1 MNKNFKSFVLF
12 LVLFGAF
19 PLSCDLLCG
28 GCGCGSNTAPKNFS
42 IKDFQVGNVV
52 LNRAFNPDIFYAKNE
67 LFKSIEVSEYDYLSQ
82 AKSSTGGSGF
92 IQIATACSPPP
103 SYSSESITNII
114 ITNKKEWVS
123 STGDVFPIGT
133 DISSHFTLSDFPYLS
148 GKSISEFLSSGQ
160 KIVLYEGFFLNWN
173 TALLQYSEL
182 VFDIEIKLSN
192 GNNYYFEDEKMKIQ
206 NF

>member
-1 MNKNFKSFVLF
+1 MKKNFKSFVLF

-28 GCGCGSNTAPKNFS
+28 GCGCGINKAPKDFS

-52 LNRAFNPDIFYAKNE
+52 LNRAFNSDIFYTKNE
-67 LFKSIEVSEYDYLSQ
+67 LFKSIEVSEYDFLSQ
-82 AKSSTGGSGF
+82 AKSSTSGSGF
-92 IQIATACSPPP
+92 IQIATACSPAP

-123 STGDVFPIGT
+123 STGDVFPIGI
-133 DISSHFTLSDFPYLS
+133 DISSHFTLSDFPHLS

-160 KIVLYEGFFLNWN
+160 KIILYQGFFLNWN

-182 VFDIEIKLSN
+182 VFDIDIKVSN
-192 GNNYYFEDEKMKIQ
+192 GNNYYFQDEKMKIQ
-206 NF
+206 K